1 MTKFISISW
10 GLQTAAVRLEK
21 TSKRREGT
29 PRKAETKQRGDWVD
43 EVRKNPFITM
53 PGTGRIGARYK
64 STGQNDSR
72 KKDVRSIMWM
82 RPHPQNRSKASIM

>member
-1 MTKFISISW
+1 
-10 GLQTAAVRLEK
+10 
-21 TSKRREGT
+21 
-29 PRKAETKQRGDWVD
+29 VD